1 MRKRYFLISFSLIVV
16 VGVLIWAC
24 KYNMGPGVDL
34 SVLSKNKIIAS
45 ADSIIGY
52 NGKITYG
59 SNKVIAPNMN
69 KAIEVFP
76 FQYGQYYYR
85 IPSLVVTTN
94 GTLLAFADR
103 RYNNR
108 NDLPNRIEVEVK
120 RSTDNGK
127 KMV

>member
-1 MRKRYFLISFSLIVV
+1 MDNAVE
-16 VGVLIWAC
+16 A
-24 KYNMGPGVDL
+24 
-34 SVLSKNKIIAS
+34 
-45 ADSIIGY
+45 
-52 NGKITYG
+52 
-59 SNKVIAPNMN
+59 
-69 KAIEVFP
+69 FP
-76 FQYGQYYYR
+76 FQSGTAYYR

-127 KMV
+127 KWSKRIRVTPRSVPIRMDMAMWLRL